1 MKKILTFCLIL
12 FLGISL
18 SPAEAQDNYVMLN
31 TKTYIY
37 HNPGCRW
44 AKKCTKTAFAQ
55 PDKKPKNKAP
65 GPARFAAD
73 KHLNHSEYKS
83 PGLIIFRYSLK
94 ITNQFFLFLS
104 FCIFI

>member
-44 AKKCTKTAFAQ
+44 AKKCTKNCIRTTRQKAQ
-55 PDKKPKNKAP
+55 KQ
-65 GPARFAAD
+65 GARAC
-73 KHLNHSEYKS
+73 KVC
-83 PGLIIFRYSLK
+83 GG
-94 ITNQFFLFLS
+94 
-104 FCIFI
+104 